1 VSDLGLARI
10 DALRHKRR
18 MDSPQPPPPDG
29 SIVDFARRVLA
40 GALII
45 AVLIALWMISQVL
58 VLGFGGVV
66 IAVVLRN
73 MSAPVARALRV
84 SGQVALL
91 LTTLGLAVLAIAFF
105 AVFGALAVDQF
116 SALLSE
122 IPAAVASSRKW
133 LQSYTEG
140 RWLLVLLGH
149 TPVPSGETLLQAIP
163 IAGGVLGALGE
174 ALLVILIGIYL
185 AADPYVHDVVRL
197 FPPHR
202 RLRTAHI
209 MNAMAT
215 ALQRWLIG
223 MTLDM
228 LFVGVV
234 TGFGLWI
241 VGVPLPFALGVLTG
255 VSVFV
260 PYIGPAIASFLGL
273 LLALSVSPT
282 LALYAG
288 IVYAIA
294 LTLEGN
300 VTQPL
305 LQRWAVSLSPVLN
318 LLAIVAFG
326 IIFGPW
332 GAVLGTPMAVAVS
345 VLVRMAYVEDV
356 LEGHHHNNHP
366 QNT

>member
-1 VSDLGLARI
+1 MEQP
-10 DALRHKRR
+10 H
-18 MDSPQPPPPDG
+18 PPPQDG

-66 IAVVLRN
+66 VAVVLRN

-105 AVFGALAVDQF
+105 AVFGALAIDQF

-122 IPAAVASSRKW
+122 IPAAVTSSRKW
-133 LQSYTEG
+133 LQGYTEG

-163 IAGGVLGALGE
+163 IAGGVVGAMGE
-174 ALLVILIGIYL
+174 AVLVILIGIYL
-185 AADPYVHDVVRL
+185 AADPAPYVRDVVRL

-209 MNAMAT
+209 MSAMAT
-215 ALQRWLIG
+215 ALQRWLVG
-223 MTLDM
+223 MALDM
-228 LFVGVV
+228 LFVGVA
-234 TGFGLWI
+234 TGLGLWI

-260 PYIGPAIASFLGL
+260 PYIGPAIASLLGL
-273 LLALSVSPT
+273 LLALSASPT
-282 LALYAG
+282 LALYAA
-288 IVYAIA
+288 IVYAVA
-294 LTLEGN
+294 LTIEGN

-332 GAVLGTPMAVAVS
+332 GAVLGTPMAVAMS
-345 VLVRMAYVEDV
+345 VFIRMAYVEDV
-356 LEGHHHNNHP
+356 LEGHHHNNHH

>member
-1 VSDLGLARI
+1 
-10 DALRHKRR
+10 
-18 MDSPQPPPPDG
+18 MENPQAPPPDG

-45 AVLIALWMISQVL
+45 AVLVALWMISQVL

-66 IAVVLRN
+66 VAVVLRN

-84 SGQVALL
+84 SGQIALL
-91 LTTLGLAVLAIAFF
+91 ITTLGVAVLAIAFF
-105 AVFGALAVDQF
+105 AVFGTLVVDQF
-116 SALLSE
+116 AALLKE
-122 IPAAVASSRKW
+122 IPSAVTTSRKW

-163 IAGGVLGALGE
+163 LAGGVLGAFGE
-174 ALLVILIGIYL
+174 ALLVILVGIYL
-185 AADPYVHDVVRL
+185 AADPAPYVRDVVRL

-223 MTLDM
+223 MALDM
-228 LFVGVV
+228 LFVGIA
-234 TGFGLWI
+234 TGLGLWI
-241 VGVPLPFALGVLTG
+241 VGVPQPFALGVLTG

-260 PYIGPAIASFLGL
+260 PYIGPAISSLLGL

-282 LALYAG
+282 LALYAA

-294 LTLEGN
+294 LTVEGN

-332 GAVLGTPMAVAVS
+332 GAVLGTPMAVAMS
-345 VLVRMAYVEDV
+345 VLVRMAYVEDI
-356 LEGHHHNNHP
+356 LEGHAHDGHH
-366 QNT
+366 QRT